1 MPMPRTHHQNGKK
14 YIGCYM
20 DPKINYDLRIVA
32 AALETSRQQLFQR
45 ALEDII
51 EKNKH
56 FLVDNKDVEKQT
68 CNLINIKDGGTG
80 NDNVA
85 IPTMYPDPIDI
96 TKFILN
102 QNICRGIGL
111 DTVHAMNALYNL
123 IDQKIKN
130 GVNIIKINEKLYTKA
145 ACISLGTTFHIFN
158 ILRKLKLIE
167 VEKYFEIN
175 KGLPTNYA
183 RTLPINHP
191 Q

>member
-32 AALETSRQQLFQR
+32 AALETSRQQLFKR

-56 FLVDNKDVEKQT
+56 FLVDNKDVEKET
-68 CNLINIKDGGTG
+68 YNLIKVKDGGTG

-85 IPTMYPDPIDI
+85 IPTTFPDHINT
-96 TKFILN
+96 TKFLLN
-102 QNICRGIGL
+102 QNICREIKL
-111 DTVHAMNALYNL
+111 NTIHAMNALYNL
-123 IDQKIKN
+123 IDQKIKS
-130 GVNIIKINEKLYTKA
+130 GVDIKKINEKLYTKA
-145 ACISLGTTFHIFN
+145 SFVSLGTTFHIFSM
-158 ILRKLKLIE
+158 LRKVGLIE
-167 VEKYFEIN
+167 VEGYLERN
-175 KGLPTNYA
+175 RGLPTNYA

>member
-14 YIGCYM
+14 YIGCYF
-20 DPKINYDLRIVA
+20 DPKINYDLKIVA

-56 FLVDNKDVEKQT
+56 FLVDNKDVEQET
-68 CNLINIKDGGTG
+68 CSKINIPKGDAG
-80 NDNVA
+80 DA
-85 IPTMYPDPIDI
+85 IYPDRIDI
-96 TKFILN
+96 TKFLLN
-102 QNICRGIGL
+102 QNICRGIRL
-111 DTVHAMNALYNL
+111 DTIHAMNALYNL

-130 GVNIIKINEKLYTKA
+130 GVNIIKINDKLYTKA

-191 Q
+191 R